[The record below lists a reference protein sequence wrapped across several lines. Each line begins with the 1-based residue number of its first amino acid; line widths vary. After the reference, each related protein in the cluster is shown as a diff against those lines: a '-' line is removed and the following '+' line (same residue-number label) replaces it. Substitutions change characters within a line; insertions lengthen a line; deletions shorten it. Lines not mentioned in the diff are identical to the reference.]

1 MVVGLHRSHPLQ
13 ITPLSGRRKGFLK
26 GFRPRNLLPN
36 NLNSSSS
43 GALRLSRLVLLPQTF
58 HLVGAEV

>member
-1 MVVGLHRSHPLQ
+1 MVVGLHRSHPLR

-26 GFRPRNLLPN
+26 DFRPRNMLPN
-36 NLNSSSS
+36 NL
-43 GALRLSRLVLLPQTF
+43 SRPVLLPQTF